1 MKRMGKIQIS
11 VNIEQR
17 CILADEDFIE
27 NVRFENDFKWEKKDP
42 RLKKNKFMVM
52 TSLGLFLT
60 S

>member
-1 MKRMGKIQIS
+1 MGKIQIS

-17 CILADEDFIE
+17 CILVDEDFIE

-42 RLKKNKFMVM
+42 RFKKNKFMVM